1 MFSFLKGVSKVSLA
15 AVAGFGAAIFGAFLG
30 WLLIPVVVSF
40 AIDQV
45 YKYTFTF
52 IFDWRQAN
60 QFYRFKYLW

>member
-52 IFDWRQAN
+52 IFD
-60 QFYRFKYLW
+60 